1 MFLLGSVI
9 LSAVAA
15 YAFNAIAV
23 TGGGDVVMSTCDVES
38 CCWGSC
44 CTNAAVCL
52 ICESCC

>member
-15 YAFNAIAV
+15 HAFNAIAV